1 MDQVHHFIT
10 RGRTVCFFLSQE
22 IEVVLIIYFCT
33 FPRRKAFWVAKQILQ
48 LGMGDALDDWV
59 LEKIRL
65 LRRGTV
71 VASGIQRVEQVRK
84 ALSFAQSQ

>member
-1 MDQVHHFIT
+1 MDQVHYFIT
-10 RGRTVCFFLSQE
+10 RGRTIFLFLSQE

-33 FPRRKAFWVAKQILQ
+33 FARRKAFWVAKQILQ

-84 ALSFAQSQ
+84 PFPFA

>member
-10 RGRTVCFFLSQE
+10 RGRTVSFFLSQE

-33 FPRRKAFWVAKQILQ
+33 LPRRKAFWVAKQILQ